1 MFLRNYLHGAHW
13 EMQMMSKTMLAC
25 SQSMIK
31 KLENKVS
38 EGNDGEIEVDISKDF
53 RELSADVI
61 SHTAFGSSYK
71 LGKEVFQMQHELVA
85 ISMTTFLDVQI
96 PGLK

>member
-1 MFLRNYLHGAHW
+1 
-13 EMQMMSKTMLAC
+13 MLAC
-25 SQSMIK
+25 SQSIIK
-31 KLENKVS
+31 ELENQAS
-38 EGNDGEIEVDISKDF
+38 ESKSGEIEVDINKEF

-71 LGKEVFQMQHELVA
+71 LGKKVFQTQHELVA
-85 ISMTTFLDVQI
+85 INMASFLDVQI